1 MNRSTLFWFVF
12 LLVLISLVGG
22 WFWWPLYWHWNVIGA
37 FMILFGLVGWKLWG
51 GPVKA
56 D

>member
-1 MNRSTLFWFVF
+1 MNRSTLFWLVF
-12 LLVLISLVGG
+12 LLVLLSLAAG
-22 WFWWPLYWHWNVIGA
+22 WFWWPLYWHWNVVVA
-37 FMILFGLVGWKLWG
+37 FMVLFGSVGWKLWG